1 MKEEGE
7 LENTLIIVM
16 ADNGMPF
23 PAAKATCF
31 EYGIHIPMAICWI
44 GKINEGGISDEFVSG
59 VDLAPTI
66 LDAVGIPNK
75 GQMIGISLLP
85 YLQKKRKDTGR
96 TMVLQEENVMLL
108 RDIIIGDIRAVH

>member
-1 MKEEGE
+1 
-7 LENTLIIVM
+7 
-16 ADNGMPF
+16 
-23 PAAKATCF
+23 
-31 EYGIHIPMAICWI
+31 MAICWI

-85 YLQKKRKDTGR
+85 YLQ
-96 TMVLQEENVMLL
+96 NVMLL

>member
-1 MKEEGE
+1 
-7 LENTLIIVM
+7 M

-85 YLQKKRKDTGR
+85 YLQKREKTQEERWF
-96 TMVLQEENVMLL
+96 LQEENVMLL